1 MLLVKKNLKLLKVLL
16 ENLPK
21 TSIPR
26 ISAGYLGG
34 RSPNTL
40 SISNHKHMSNKK
52 IKNKKGGF
60 TLIETVIVLGVITI
74 AAGTLM
80 FVDLTSYNASQFQS
94 ATNNLISVLQ
104 TARASSLNNVDQSA
118 HGVAIFPID
127 HPTSYVIFEGSSY
140 SARYAPKDE
149 IIDSG
154 YAVDLG
160 NGSLKEIVFDQLSG
174 DVDANGSIVLI
185 DHVRKLSFTISVNY
199 EGRISW

>member
-1 MLLVKKNLKLLKVLL
+1 
-16 ENLPK
+16 
-21 TSIPR
+21 
-26 ISAGYLGG
+26 
-34 RSPNTL
+34 
-40 SISNHKHMSNKK
+40 MSNKK